1 METIPQIAQYLT
13 DWCRHVMR
21 TMIRK
26 NFCCFLVRRCNIWM
40 LRKHTI
46 IVIRVQKVI
55 NFKIT
60 KIFIQKCKGCLRYV
74 IDKLFL
80 SCWVS
85 DCVLVFVET
94 SIKDCAG
101 GRARPAALC

>member
-1 METIPQIAQYLT
+1 
-13 DWCRHVMR
+13 
-21 TMIRK
+21 
-26 NFCCFLVRRCNIWM
+26 M

-46 IVIRVQKVI
+46 IIVRVQKVI
-55 NFKIT
+55 NFEIT
-60 KIFIQKCKGCLRYV
+60 KVFIQKCEGCLRYV

-94 SIKDCAG
+94 PIKDCTG
-101 GRARPAALC
+101 GRARPAAVC